1 MMSKLNK
8 LCNVAQAGL
17 VVCLQPS
24 EQHLTNQKLIE
35 LWSQALIQRELA
47 RKRMTEVEVA
57 FDHYASEIICIIG
70 QTEYNGFLEMYLNA
84 IQRGCHYCYA
94 SI

>member
-17 VVCLQPS
+17 MPS
-24 EQHLTNQKLIE
+24 EQCLMNQELIE
-35 LWSQALIQRELA
+35 LLSQALIQRKLA

-57 FDHYASEIICIIG
+57 FNHYASEIIHIIR
-70 QTEYNGFLEMYLNA
+70 QTEYNGFLEMHLNA
-84 IQRGCHYCYA
+84 IQRGCHYCYS